1 MNLASPLLLPKVT
14 AASALGGV
22 YRLADHLDA
31 TLALAEDLLSQ
42 KCSAVALAAGDGHEA
57 ITERNRAIMQFAR
70 TVRAQELAIVSRLI
84 QARTRASELRW
95 VDPRFAPLLALFVG
109 ATAVLADAAA
119 GRDGGLGD
127 ISPSALTS
135 GPDVLHFLTR
145 RAVVPPGAASLGN
158 VAALAV
164 TEDYLLSAQIHLG
177 TLMDMV
183 AQLLETLDLAF
194 DLYAEP
200 RKETEAA

>member
-1 MNLASPLLLPKVT
+1 MNLASPSILPKVP

-31 TLALAEDLLSQ
+31 TLALAEDLLTQ
-42 KCSAVALAAGDGHEA
+42 TCNANAPAAGDDHDA
-57 ITERNRAIMQFAR
+57 ITARNRAIMQFTR
-70 TVRAQELAIVSRLI
+70 TIRAQELAIVSRLM
-84 QARTRASELRW
+84 QARSRASELRP

-135 GPDVLHFLTR
+135 GPDVLHFLTS
-145 RAVVPPGAASLGN
+145 RAVVPPGAVSLGN
-158 VAALAV
+158 VVALAV
-164 TEDYLLSAQIHLG
+164 GEDYLLSAHIHLG

-200 RKETEAA
+200 RRDVAAA

>member
-1 MNLASPLLLPKVT
+1 MSLANPILDPKAST
-14 AASALGGV
+14 ASALGGV

-31 TLALAEDLLSQ
+31 TLAMAEDLLTQ
-42 KCSAVALAAGDGHEA
+42 KLDAGLPAPGDGHAA
-57 ITERNRAIMQFAR
+57 ITQRSQSISQFAR
-70 TVRAQELAIVSRLI
+70 SVRALELAIASRLI
-84 QARTRASELRW
+84 QARARASEMRS
-95 VDPRFAPLLALFVG
+95 VDPRFARLLSLFAG

-127 ISPSALTS
+127 ISQAALINGSDVLQFLTS
-135 GPDVLHFLTR
+135 
-145 RAVVPPGAASLGN
+145 RAVMPPGAVSLGS

-164 TEDYLLSAQIHLG
+164 TEDYLLAAQIHLG

-200 RKETEAA
+200 RKAPEAA

>member
-1 MNLASPLLLPKVT
+1 MNLASPSLAPKVS

-42 KCSAVALAAGDGHEA
+42 KAVVGPLAAVDGHEA
-57 ITERNRAIMQFAR
+57 ITARNQSITQFAR

-84 QARTRASELRW
+84 QARTRASELRS

-127 ISPSALTS
+127 ISPSALTN
-135 GPDVLHFLTR
+135 GPDVLYFLAS
-145 RAVVPPGAASLGN
+145 RAVVPPGAVSLAN

-164 TEDYLLSAQIHLG
+164 TEDYLLAAQIHLG

-183 AQLLETLDLAF
+183 AQVLETLDLAF

-200 RKETEAA
+200 RNDAAAA